1 MAVPDTDLRRIRRW
15 AAAKTPPEFLHQ
27 MRLEVAADT
36 TSVTIYDCRPPRR
49 PAGDPTW
56 TRQEVARLR
65 WTDKY
70 GTWTLYR
77 ADRHGKWHPYDQ
89 VPPSTRIDTHLTE
102 IDNDPTSTFWG

>member
-1 MAVPDTDLRRIRRW
+1 
-15 AAAKTPPEFLHQ
+15 

-36 TSVTIYDCRPPRR
+36 TSVTIYDCRPPWR
-49 PAGDPTW
+49 PDGDPTW

-65 WTDKY
+65 WTDKND
-70 GTWTLYR
+70 TWTLHR

-102 IDNDPTSTFWG
+102 IDNDPTAIFWG